1 MPVDLIVVNT
11 AAGGENWDEP
21 GRTPDPDN
29 GTRLAW
35 LATQKAYRTKSVQ
48 RGGKTSER
56 AAVEPDIWNR
66 RVSAADSE
74 LNLDTLFRTGTVAPR
89 PIPFTPAV
97 SNASEAIMTPTNVAI
112 TTTSGTFPERYT
124 STRFPWLLWANR
136 PFSSPA
142 ELASVPTTSSFHLL
156 RLHSTAAPSASLTP
170 AFAHL
175 PGLFE
180 TSGTTPWSY
189 LKGVVQAGTVPLN
202 PGILDFV
209 HVPTRFGG
217 SYVTVPLISPT
228 LDPLDQ
234 HGLANQPYNHF
245 SLFREPGR
253 ININTAYDSNLR
265 NSLFGTTSGT
275 TPTWD
280 PADLQSP
287 KKSWLEAVRAA
298 NSGYVDT
305 FTDTYRDS
313 RLDSYFRHQTAGRLA
328 NTVTT
333 RSNVFAVWITIG
345 YFDGNN
351 ERTPVKRHRGFYIFD
366 RSIPIGYQPGKDLN
380 VEDAILLRRI
390 IE

>member
-1 MPVDLIVVNT
+1 
-11 AAGGENWDEP
+11 
-21 GRTPDPDN
+21 
-29 GTRLAW
+29 
-35 LATQKAYRTKSVQ
+35 
-48 RGGKTSER
+48 
-56 AAVEPDIWNR
+56 
-66 RVSAADSE
+66 
-74 LNLDTLFRTGTVAPR
+74 
-89 PIPFTPAV
+89 
-97 SNASEAIMTPTNVAI
+97 
-112 TTTSGTFPERYT
+112 
-124 STRFPWLLWANR
+124 
-136 PFSSPA
+136 
-142 ELASVPTTSSFHLL
+142 
-156 RLHSTAAPSASLTP
+156 
-170 AFAHL
+170 
-175 PGLFE
+175 
-180 TSGTTPWSY
+180 